1 MLRYSSPSLDSGA
14 KSWLLLMDF
23 LVARAIYII
32 LGLWEEALVPFFLQ
46 IFLVVK
52 SIHTI
57 QGQLAQVLT
66 PDT

>member
-1 MLRYSSPSLDSGA
+1 
-14 KSWLLLMDF
+14 MDF